1 MAAMIGHQDAE
12 TAFLEAWQG
21 GRIHHAWLLAGPR
34 GMGKGAF
41 AERVARFL
49 VTHGRSGEGQAT
61 PLDDRGDDAAARLV
75 DAGNHPE
82 ILRLARQP
90 KDKAKELARNITIEQ
105 VRQMIRRLHLSLSLG
120 EWRVIGVEAVDHLE
134 THGANAQPKKPEA
147 PPAEKQE
154 KAGGGEEVERT

>member
-1 MAAMIGHQDAE
+1 
-12 TAFLEAWQG
+12 
-21 GRIHHAWLLAGPR
+21 
-34 GMGKGAF
+34 MGKGAF

-120 EWRVIGVEAVDHLE
+120 EWRVIVVDSAGDLE
-134 THGANAQPKKPEA
+134 THGETA
-147 PPAEKQE
+147 PLQTPGERPA
-154 KAGGGEEVERT
+154 TTLSFP

>member
-1 MAAMIGHQDAE
+1 
-12 TAFLEAWQG
+12 
-21 GRIHHAWLLAGPR
+21 
-34 GMGKGAF
+34 MGKGAF

-49 VTHGRSGEGQAT
+49 VTHGRSGEGEAI

-120 EWRVIGVEAVDHLE
+120 EWRVILVDAGDDLA
-134 THGANAQPKKPEA
+134 TYGASA
-147 PPAEKQE
+147 PVDRKSV
-154 KAGGGEEVERT
+154 G

>member
-1 MAAMIGHQDAE
+1 
-12 TAFLEAWQG
+12 
-21 GRIHHAWLLAGPR
+21 
-34 GMGKGAF
+34 MGKGAF

-49 VTHGRSGEGQAT
+49 VTHGRSGEGKAT

-90 KDKAKELARNITIEQ
+90 KDKAKELARNIPIEQ

-120 EWRVIGVEAVDHLE
+120 EWRVIVVDE
-134 THGANAQPKKPEA
+134 FDEPATDGANAPHNNQAA
-147 PPAEKQE
+147 PAAKNPF
-154 KAGGGEEVERT
+154 RPPH

>member
-1 MAAMIGHQDAE
+1 MTGHRDAE
-12 TAFLEAWQG
+12 KAFLEAWQG
-21 GRIHHAWLLAGPR
+21 GRIHQAWLLAGPQ

-49 VTHGRSGEGQAT
+49 ATHGRSGEGEAI

-120 EWRVIGVEAVDHLE
+120 EWRVIVVDAVDDLE
-134 THGANAQPKKPEA
+134 TDGANALLKTLEA
-147 PPAEKQE
+147 IGRAH
-154 KAGGGEEVERT
+154 V

>member
-1 MAAMIGHQDAE
+1 
-12 TAFLEAWQG
+12 
-21 GRIHHAWLLAGPR
+21 
-34 GMGKGAF
+34 MGKGAF

-49 VTHGRSGEGQAT
+49 VTHGRSGEGKAT

-105 VRQMIRRLHLSLSLG
+105 VRQMIRRLHLPLSPG
-120 EWRVIGVEAVDHLE
+120 AWRV
-134 THGANAQPKKPEA
+134 P
-147 PPAEKQE
+147 
-154 KAGGGEEVERT
+154 GGGAVAALATDGERRTAV

>member
-90 KDKAKELARNITIEQ
+90 KDKAKELRSEEHTSELQ
-105 VRQMIRRLHLSLSLG
+105 SLMRISYDVFCL
-120 EWRVIGVEAVDHLE
+120 
-134 THGANAQPKKPEA
+134 
-147 PPAEKQE
+147 KQ
-154 KAGGGEEVERT
+154 K

>member
-1 MAAMIGHQDAE
+1 
-12 TAFLEAWQG
+12 
-21 GRIHHAWLLAGPR
+21 
-34 GMGKGAF
+34 MGKGAL
-41 AERVARFL
+41 AGRVARVL
-49 VTHGRSGEGQAT
+49 VTHGRGGEGQAT

-120 EWRVIGVEAVDHLE
+120 EWRVVVVDAVDDLD
-134 THGANAQPKKPEA
+134 TDGANAQIGSASWRDSVGPY
-147 PPAEKQE
+147 
-154 KAGGGEEVERT
+154 V

>member
-75 DAGNHPE
+75 DAGNHAE
-82 ILRLARQP
+82 IPHGSAVWRDRGGKYMQ
-90 KDKAKELARNITIEQ
+90 IT
-105 VRQMIRRLHLSLSLG
+105 VG
-120 EWRVIGVEAVDHLE
+120 AVPL
-134 THGANAQPKKPEA
+134 
-147 PPAEKQE
+147 KQ
-154 KAGGGEEVERT
+154 